1 MKVILLE
8 NVDKI
13 GKKFQVKNVS
23 DGYARNFLFPKN
35 LAKPASPEALKWLEM
50 QEEIGRKKAEENL
63 KEAEKAASGID
74 GAEVAILVKVG
85 DEGQLF
91 ESVNAQKITEKL
103 KEVGVE
109 VKKSQIILE
118 NPIKE
123 TGEYPVKIKFDHNLE
138 AEIKII
144 VSEEK

>member
-13 GKKFQVKNVS
+13 GKKFEVKNVS

-35 LAKPASPEALKWLEM
+35 LAKPATPEALKWLEM
-50 QEEIGRKKAEENL
+50 QEEINRKKAEENL
-63 KEAEKAASGID
+63 KEAEKAASSID
-74 GAEVAILVKVG
+74 GAEVSIFVKVG

-91 ESVNAQKITEKL
+91 ESINTKKIAEKI
-103 KEVGVE
+103 KEMGIE
-109 VKKSQIILE
+109 VKKNQIELE

-123 TGEYPVKIKFDHNLE
+123 TGEYPAKIKFDHNLE

-144 VSEEK
+144 VGEEK